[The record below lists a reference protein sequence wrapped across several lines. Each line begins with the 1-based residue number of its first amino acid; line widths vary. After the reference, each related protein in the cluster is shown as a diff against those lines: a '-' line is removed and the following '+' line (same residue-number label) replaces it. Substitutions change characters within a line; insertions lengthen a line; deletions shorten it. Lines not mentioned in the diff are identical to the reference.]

1 VQANHWMRLC
11 LMALTLPVCSAVLA
25 ADQTYE
31 VKFGPGARSAT
42 LAGTAKGYDVV
53 AYVLGAKARQV
64 LSVSF
69 DADNRGCVFYF
80 YNHDATEPKHE
91 GSVVNNKFESTLP
104 ADGNYSVKVMLYRAQ
119 AREGQ
124 SCNFSITFRIS

>member
-1 VQANHWMRLC
+1 VQANHWMRLS
-11 LMALTLPVCSAVLA
+11 LTALTLPVCTAVLA

-31 VKFGPGARSAT
+31 VKSGASSAT

-91 GSVVNNKFESTLP
+91 GSVVNNKFESALP
-104 ADGNYSVKVMLYRAQ
+104 ADGNYSVKVMLYRTQ